1 MNKRIHTILLAS
13 ALLCASGCSE
23 FLDVDATDAYVTEEN
38 ISTVEDI
45 DMLVTGTYGS
55 LMENGLYGEMI
66 YLINDVRSDNGF
78 PNQNTFTANLYRLEI
93 EDFAETT
100 LNTGIIQFW
109 QQHWRAVGRC
119 NFALEMARKIDPSV
133 KGNERV
139 TEYIG
144 EAKFLRALYMFNL
157 VRTFGRIPVVTAYCR
172 DVLDAREHRPR
183 SSTEIYDQILRDL
196 TDAEDCL
203 DVTESESG
211 RAGSGAVLALKG
223 KVYLTMAGY
232 PYNDRTLNPDG
243 LDAGECYRLA
253 LANLNRL
260 TEPGT
265 VYDYALMPSYYD
277 LFDPAKENRD
287 PQNRTNPED
296 IFSVQFKSGTGIGL
310 GSPYPRAF
318 GEYEYSFQ
326 IPNGGKASCVP
337 HADLLDAF
345 VYTPK
350 QDNLNGV
357 VLADPA
363 APRDARG
370 MAVPAAQ
377 GGTAYGL
384 GCTVTGTVRGY
395 GGNGLYMTGKYLTMK
410 TSSTIADDADNNFYV
425 LRLGDVI
432 LMQAEALWELGR
444 HAEAVDKLNEIVDR
458 ANATLEDPAQ
468 RIMRY
473 SLTPGDGSG
482 RYPGDFRVIP
492 TDDAWAA
499 RKMILDERRRELAF
513 EGQRW
518 FDLVRCNRYRDSLK
532 MCLTPDD
539 IAYLYVVTDQLIAE
553 REYEAAL
560 SMLLKKYA
568 DPEVSV
574 HEKAILAYSLGIA
587 YRGIGDLENAER
599 YLTISAINDLSTP
612 IKEYQSLQELAFL
625 LYNSGDIERAYN
637 YINYAINDAIKFNI
651 GKHFPFIL
659 RVLPT
664 IVHSYEQKMKDKERQ
679 QTVMLWCIAVL
690 LLFLCVGLVTIYA
703 QKREIAKANRRQA
716 AANRNLVSL
725 NENLRRVN
733 MQQSEMNEKLVESN
747 RLKEVYVGYY
757 MDICS
762 DCIDSANRY
771 RVSLNR
777 IARNRGTKALLEE
790 LQTGSIIDDRIQAF
804 YDDFDAAF
812 LHIFPH
818 FVEQFNELIVP
829 EKRKFPKPGKLLNT
843 ELRVFALIRLGI
855 TDSNKIAKF
864 LRYSVSTIY
873 NCRVR
878 MRNAAIDS
886 RDNFE
891 QQVMRLGLPTEEP
904 PVRA

>member
-1 MNKRIHTILLAS
+1 MRSTFVSLLFFLLLPGCLCAAASNGALLRKLDATIANKSLYEENKQHLIGQIKELLRYSSSPRQRYGIYGNLYREYAKYDIDSSMHYAQMRLTLARQMGSPRDIEESLLDLSETYIDAGMYTETVEVMSRLQAS
-13 ALLCASGCSE
+13 ALHGEHLPR
-23 FLDVDATDAYVTEEN
+23 YYH
-38 ISTVEDI
+38 IYRTV
-45 DMLVTGTYGS
+45 
-55 LMENGLYGEMI
+55 
-66 YLINDVRSDNGF
+66 
-78 PNQNTFTANLYRLEI
+78 
-93 EDFAETT
+93 
-100 LNTGIIQFW
+100 
-109 QQHWRAVGRC
+109 
-119 NFALEMARKIDPSV
+119 
-133 KGNERV
+133 
-139 TEYIG
+139 
-144 EAKFLRALYMFNL
+144 FN
-157 VRTFGRIPVVTAYCR
+157 
-172 DVLDAREHRPR
+172 
-183 SSTEIYDQILRDL
+183 
-196 TDAEDCL
+196 
-203 DVTESESG
+203 
-211 RAGSGAVLALKG
+211 
-223 KVYLTMAGY
+223 
-232 PYNDRTLNPDG
+232 
-243 LDAGECYRLA
+243 A
-253 LANLNRL
+253 LANNC
-260 TEPGT
+260 
-265 VYDYALMPSYYD
+265 ASNS
-277 LFDPAKENRD
+277 K
-287 PQNRTNPED
+287 
-296 IFSVQFKSGTGIGL
+296 KS
-310 GSPYPRAF
+310 
-318 GEYEYSFQ
+318 EY
-326 IPNGGKASCVP
+326 V
-337 HADLLDAF
+337 
-345 VYTPK
+345 
-350 QDNLNGV
+350 
-357 VLADPA
+357 
-363 APRDARG
+363 
-370 MAVPAAQ
+370 
-377 GGTAYGL
+377 
-384 GCTVTGTVRGY
+384 
-395 GGNGLYMTGKYLTMK
+395 
-410 TSSTIADDADNNFYV
+410 
-425 LRLGDVI
+425 
-432 LMQAEALWELGR
+432 EL
-444 HAEAVDKLNEIVDR
+444 VD
-458 ANATLEDPAQ
+458 
-468 RIMRY
+468 
-473 SLTPGDGSG
+473 
-482 RYPGDFRVIP
+482 
-492 TDDAWAA
+492 
-499 RKMILDERRRELAF
+499 
-513 EGQRW
+513 
-518 FDLVRCNRYRDSLK
+518 RYRDSLK

-733 MQQSEMNEKLVESN
+733 MQQSEMNEKLVESI
-747 RLKEVYVGYY
+747 RLKEIYVGYY

>member
-1 MNKRIHTILLAS
+1 MRSTFVSLLFFLLLPGCLCAAASNGALLRKLDATIANKSLYEENKQHLIGQIKELLRYSSSPRQRYGIYGNLYREYAKYDIDSSMHYAQMRLTLARQMGSPRDIEESLLDLSETYIDAGMYTETVEVMSRLQAS
-13 ALLCASGCSE
+13 ALHGEHLPR
-23 FLDVDATDAYVTEEN
+23 YYH
-38 ISTVEDI
+38 IYRTV
-45 DMLVTGTYGS
+45 
-55 LMENGLYGEMI
+55 
-66 YLINDVRSDNGF
+66 
-78 PNQNTFTANLYRLEI
+78 
-93 EDFAETT
+93 
-100 LNTGIIQFW
+100 
-109 QQHWRAVGRC
+109 
-119 NFALEMARKIDPSV
+119 
-133 KGNERV
+133 
-139 TEYIG
+139 
-144 EAKFLRALYMFNL
+144 FN
-157 VRTFGRIPVVTAYCR
+157 
-172 DVLDAREHRPR
+172 
-183 SSTEIYDQILRDL
+183 
-196 TDAEDCL
+196 
-203 DVTESESG
+203 
-211 RAGSGAVLALKG
+211 
-223 KVYLTMAGY
+223 
-232 PYNDRTLNPDG
+232 
-243 LDAGECYRLA
+243 A
-253 LANLNRL
+253 LANNC
-260 TEPGT
+260 
-265 VYDYALMPSYYD
+265 ASNS
-277 LFDPAKENRD
+277 K
-287 PQNRTNPED
+287 
-296 IFSVQFKSGTGIGL
+296 KS
-310 GSPYPRAF
+310 
-318 GEYEYSFQ
+318 EY
-326 IPNGGKASCVP
+326 V
-337 HADLLDAF
+337 
-345 VYTPK
+345 
-350 QDNLNGV
+350 
-357 VLADPA
+357 
-363 APRDARG
+363 
-370 MAVPAAQ
+370 
-377 GGTAYGL
+377 
-384 GCTVTGTVRGY
+384 
-395 GGNGLYMTGKYLTMK
+395 
-410 TSSTIADDADNNFYV
+410 
-425 LRLGDVI
+425 
-432 LMQAEALWELGR
+432 EL
-444 HAEAVDKLNEIVDR
+444 VD
-458 ANATLEDPAQ
+458 
-468 RIMRY
+468 
-473 SLTPGDGSG
+473 
-482 RYPGDFRVIP
+482 
-492 TDDAWAA
+492 
-499 RKMILDERRRELAF
+499 
-513 EGQRW
+513 
-518 FDLVRCNRYRDSLK
+518 RYRDSLK

-790 LQTGSIIDDRIQAF
+790 LQTGTIIDDRIQAF

-818 FVEQFNELIVP
+818 FVEQFIELIVP

>member
-1 MNKRIHTILLAS
+1 MPGCLCAAASNGALLRKLDATIANKSLYEENKQHLIGQIKELLRYSSSPRQRYGIYGNLYREYAKYDIDESMHYAQMRLTLARQMGSPRDIEESLLDLSETYIDAGMYTETVEVMSRLQAS
-13 ALLCASGCSE
+13 ALHGEHLPR
-23 FLDVDATDAYVTEEN
+23 YYH
-38 ISTVEDI
+38 IYRTV
-45 DMLVTGTYGS
+45 
-55 LMENGLYGEMI
+55 
-66 YLINDVRSDNGF
+66 
-78 PNQNTFTANLYRLEI
+78 
-93 EDFAETT
+93 
-100 LNTGIIQFW
+100 
-109 QQHWRAVGRC
+109 
-119 NFALEMARKIDPSV
+119 
-133 KGNERV
+133 
-139 TEYIG
+139 
-144 EAKFLRALYMFNL
+144 FN
-157 VRTFGRIPVVTAYCR
+157 
-172 DVLDAREHRPR
+172 
-183 SSTEIYDQILRDL
+183 
-196 TDAEDCL
+196 
-203 DVTESESG
+203 
-211 RAGSGAVLALKG
+211 
-223 KVYLTMAGY
+223 
-232 PYNDRTLNPDG
+232 
-243 LDAGECYRLA
+243 A
-253 LANLNRL
+253 LANNC
-260 TEPGT
+260 
-265 VYDYALMPSYYD
+265 ASNS
-277 LFDPAKENRD
+277 K
-287 PQNRTNPED
+287 
-296 IFSVQFKSGTGIGL
+296 KS
-310 GSPYPRAF
+310 
-318 GEYEYSFQ
+318 EY
-326 IPNGGKASCVP
+326 V
-337 HADLLDAF
+337 
-345 VYTPK
+345 
-350 QDNLNGV
+350 
-357 VLADPA
+357 
-363 APRDARG
+363 
-370 MAVPAAQ
+370 
-377 GGTAYGL
+377 
-384 GCTVTGTVRGY
+384 
-395 GGNGLYMTGKYLTMK
+395 
-410 TSSTIADDADNNFYV
+410 
-425 LRLGDVI
+425 
-432 LMQAEALWELGR
+432 EL
-444 HAEAVDKLNEIVDR
+444 VD
-458 ANATLEDPAQ
+458 
-468 RIMRY
+468 
-473 SLTPGDGSG
+473 
-482 RYPGDFRVIP
+482 
-492 TDDAWAA
+492 
-499 RKMILDERRRELAF
+499 
-513 EGQRW
+513 
-518 FDLVRCNRYRDSLK
+518 RYRDSLK

>member
-1 MNKRIHTILLAS
+1 MRSTFVSLLFFLLLPGCLCAAASNGALLRKLDATIANKSLYEENKQHLIGQIKELLRYSSSPRQRYGIYGNLYREYAKYDIDSSMHYAQMRLTLARQMGSPRDIEESLLDLSETYIDAGMYTETVEVMSRLQAS
-13 ALLCASGCSE
+13 ALHGEHLPR
-23 FLDVDATDAYVTEEN
+23 YYH
-38 ISTVEDI
+38 IYWTV
-45 DMLVTGTYGS
+45 
-55 LMENGLYGEMI
+55 
-66 YLINDVRSDNGF
+66 
-78 PNQNTFTANLYRLEI
+78 
-93 EDFAETT
+93 
-100 LNTGIIQFW
+100 
-109 QQHWRAVGRC
+109 
-119 NFALEMARKIDPSV
+119 
-133 KGNERV
+133 
-139 TEYIG
+139 
-144 EAKFLRALYMFNL
+144 FN
-157 VRTFGRIPVVTAYCR
+157 
-172 DVLDAREHRPR
+172 
-183 SSTEIYDQILRDL
+183 
-196 TDAEDCL
+196 
-203 DVTESESG
+203 
-211 RAGSGAVLALKG
+211 
-223 KVYLTMAGY
+223 
-232 PYNDRTLNPDG
+232 
-243 LDAGECYRLA
+243 A
-253 LANLNRL
+253 LANNC
-260 TEPGT
+260 
-265 VYDYALMPSYYD
+265 ASNS
-277 LFDPAKENRD
+277 K
-287 PQNRTNPED
+287 
-296 IFSVQFKSGTGIGL
+296 KS
-310 GSPYPRAF
+310 
-318 GEYEYSFQ
+318 EY
-326 IPNGGKASCVP
+326 V
-337 HADLLDAF
+337 
-345 VYTPK
+345 
-350 QDNLNGV
+350 
-357 VLADPA
+357 
-363 APRDARG
+363 
-370 MAVPAAQ
+370 
-377 GGTAYGL
+377 
-384 GCTVTGTVRGY
+384 
-395 GGNGLYMTGKYLTMK
+395 
-410 TSSTIADDADNNFYV
+410 
-425 LRLGDVI
+425 
-432 LMQAEALWELGR
+432 EL
-444 HAEAVDKLNEIVDR
+444 VD
-458 ANATLEDPAQ
+458 
-468 RIMRY
+468 
-473 SLTPGDGSG
+473 
-482 RYPGDFRVIP
+482 
-492 TDDAWAA
+492 
-499 RKMILDERRRELAF
+499 
-513 EGQRW
+513 
-518 FDLVRCNRYRDSLK
+518 RYRDSLK

-568 DPEVSV
+568 DPEVLV

-637 YINYAINDAIKFNI
+637 YINYAINDAIRFNI

-703 QKREIAKANRRQA
+703 QKREIAKANRRQS

-790 LQTGSIIDDRIQAF
+790 LQTGTIIDDRIQAF

-904 PVRA
+904 PVRE

>member
-1 MNKRIHTILLAS
+1 MPGCLCAAAQNGALLRKLDATIANKSLYEENKQHLIGQIKELLRYSSSPRQRYGIYGNLYREYAKYDIDSSMHYAQMRLTLARQMGSPRDIEESLLDLSETYIDAGMYTETVEVMSRLQAS
-13 ALLCASGCSE
+13 ALHGEHLPR
-23 FLDVDATDAYVTEEN
+23 YYH
-38 ISTVEDI
+38 IYRTV
-45 DMLVTGTYGS
+45 
-55 LMENGLYGEMI
+55 
-66 YLINDVRSDNGF
+66 
-78 PNQNTFTANLYRLEI
+78 
-93 EDFAETT
+93 
-100 LNTGIIQFW
+100 
-109 QQHWRAVGRC
+109 
-119 NFALEMARKIDPSV
+119 
-133 KGNERV
+133 
-139 TEYIG
+139 
-144 EAKFLRALYMFNL
+144 FN
-157 VRTFGRIPVVTAYCR
+157 
-172 DVLDAREHRPR
+172 
-183 SSTEIYDQILRDL
+183 
-196 TDAEDCL
+196 
-203 DVTESESG
+203 
-211 RAGSGAVLALKG
+211 
-223 KVYLTMAGY
+223 
-232 PYNDRTLNPDG
+232 
-243 LDAGECYRLA
+243 A
-253 LANLNRL
+253 LANNC
-260 TEPGT
+260 
-265 VYDYALMPSYYD
+265 ASNS
-277 LFDPAKENRD
+277 K
-287 PQNRTNPED
+287 
-296 IFSVQFKSGTGIGL
+296 KS
-310 GSPYPRAF
+310 
-318 GEYEYSFQ
+318 EY
-326 IPNGGKASCVP
+326 V
-337 HADLLDAF
+337 
-345 VYTPK
+345 
-350 QDNLNGV
+350 
-357 VLADPA
+357 
-363 APRDARG
+363 
-370 MAVPAAQ
+370 
-377 GGTAYGL
+377 
-384 GCTVTGTVRGY
+384 
-395 GGNGLYMTGKYLTMK
+395 
-410 TSSTIADDADNNFYV
+410 
-425 LRLGDVI
+425 
-432 LMQAEALWELGR
+432 EL
-444 HAEAVDKLNEIVDR
+444 VD
-458 ANATLEDPAQ
+458 
-468 RIMRY
+468 
-473 SLTPGDGSG
+473 
-482 RYPGDFRVIP
+482 
-492 TDDAWAA
+492 
-499 RKMILDERRRELAF
+499 
-513 EGQRW
+513 
-518 FDLVRCNRYRDSLK
+518 RYRDSLK

-703 QKREIAKANRRQA
+703 QKREIAKANRRQS

-790 LQTGSIIDDRIQAF
+790 LQTGTIIDDRIQAF

-829 EKRKFPKPGKLLNT
+829 EKRKLPKSGKLLNT

>member
-1 MNKRIHTILLAS
+1 MRSTFVSLLFLLLLPGCLCAAASNGALLRKLDATIANKSLYEENKQHLIGQIKELLRYSSSPRQRYGIYGNLYREYAKYDIDSSMHYAQMRLTLARQMGSPRDIEESLLDLSETYIDAGMYTETVEVMSRLQAS
-13 ALLCASGCSE
+13 ALHGEHLPR
-23 FLDVDATDAYVTEEN
+23 YYH
-38 ISTVEDI
+38 IYRTV
-45 DMLVTGTYGS
+45 
-55 LMENGLYGEMI
+55 
-66 YLINDVRSDNGF
+66 
-78 PNQNTFTANLYRLEI
+78 
-93 EDFAETT
+93 
-100 LNTGIIQFW
+100 
-109 QQHWRAVGRC
+109 
-119 NFALEMARKIDPSV
+119 
-133 KGNERV
+133 
-139 TEYIG
+139 
-144 EAKFLRALYMFNL
+144 FN
-157 VRTFGRIPVVTAYCR
+157 
-172 DVLDAREHRPR
+172 
-183 SSTEIYDQILRDL
+183 
-196 TDAEDCL
+196 
-203 DVTESESG
+203 
-211 RAGSGAVLALKG
+211 
-223 KVYLTMAGY
+223 
-232 PYNDRTLNPDG
+232 
-243 LDAGECYRLA
+243 A
-253 LANLNRL
+253 LANNC
-260 TEPGT
+260 
-265 VYDYALMPSYYD
+265 ASNS
-277 LFDPAKENRD
+277 K
-287 PQNRTNPED
+287 
-296 IFSVQFKSGTGIGL
+296 KS
-310 GSPYPRAF
+310 
-318 GEYEYSFQ
+318 EY
-326 IPNGGKASCVP
+326 V
-337 HADLLDAF
+337 
-345 VYTPK
+345 
-350 QDNLNGV
+350 
-357 VLADPA
+357 
-363 APRDARG
+363 
-370 MAVPAAQ
+370 
-377 GGTAYGL
+377 
-384 GCTVTGTVRGY
+384 
-395 GGNGLYMTGKYLTMK
+395 
-410 TSSTIADDADNNFYV
+410 
-425 LRLGDVI
+425 
-432 LMQAEALWELGR
+432 EL
-444 HAEAVDKLNEIVDR
+444 VD
-458 ANATLEDPAQ
+458 
-468 RIMRY
+468 
-473 SLTPGDGSG
+473 
-482 RYPGDFRVIP
+482 
-492 TDDAWAA
+492 
-499 RKMILDERRRELAF
+499 
-513 EGQRW
+513 
-518 FDLVRCNRYRDSLK
+518 RYRDSLK

-703 QKREIAKANRRQA
+703 QKREIAKANRRQS

-790 LQTGSIIDDRIQAF
+790 LQTGTIIDDRIQAF

-818 FVEQFNELIVP
+818 FVEQFIELIVP

>member
-1 MNKRIHTILLAS
+1 MKFVDLNGDGVIDDNDRTVIGTPHPKFTAGLSNTFRYRNLSLSFLLTGQYGNQIYNYTIHDMARSVNNNAIAAYDRRWRSEESPGDGWYPVVGPKSGAGADRNKFSTYQLEDASYLCIKNVSLGYTFPASLLKRSFIKGLSVSLNIDKLYELSAGADLHDVGQSQILTRSAMNKRIHTILLAS

-253 LANLNRL
+253 LANLNQL

-492 TDDAWAA
+492 TDDAWSA

-518 FDLVRCNRYRDSLK
+518 FDLVRCNR
-532 MCLTPDD
+532 
-539 IAYLYVVTDQLIAE
+539 
-553 REYEAAL
+553 
-560 SMLLKKYA
+560 
-568 DPEVSV
+568 
-574 HEKAILAYSLGIA
+574 
-587 YRGIGDLENAER
+587 
-599 YLTISAINDLSTP
+599 
-612 IKEYQSLQELAFL
+612 
-625 LYNSGDIERAYN
+625 
-637 YINYAINDAIKFNI
+637 
-651 GKHFPFIL
+651 
-659 RVLPT
+659 
-664 IVHSYEQKMKDKERQ
+664 
-679 QTVMLWCIAVL
+679 
-690 LLFLCVGLVTIYA
+690 
-703 QKREIAKANRRQA
+703 
-716 AANRNLVSL
+716 
-725 NENLRRVN
+725 
-733 MQQSEMNEKLVESN
+733 
-747 RLKEVYVGYY
+747 
-757 MDICS
+757 
-762 DCIDSANRY
+762 
-771 RVSLNR
+771 
-777 IARNRGTKALLEE
+777 
-790 LQTGSIIDDRIQAF
+790 
-804 YDDFDAAF
+804 
-812 LHIFPH
+812 
-818 FVEQFNELIVP
+818 
-829 EKRKFPKPGKLLNT
+829 
-843 ELRVFALIRLGI
+843 
-855 TDSNKIAKF
+855 
-864 LRYSVSTIY
+864 
-873 NCRVR
+873 
-878 MRNAAIDS
+878 
-886 RDNFE
+886 
-891 QQVMRLGLPTEEP
+891 
-904 PVRA
+904 

>member
-1 MNKRIHTILLAS
+1 MRSTFVSLLFFLLLPGCLCAAASNGALLRKLDATIANKSLYEENKQHLIGQIKELLRYSSSPRQRYGIYGNLYREYAKYDIDSSMHYAQMRLTLARQMGSPRDIEESLLDLSETYIDAGMYTETVEVMSRLQAS
-13 ALLCASGCSE
+13 ALHGEHLPR
-23 FLDVDATDAYVTEEN
+23 YYH
-38 ISTVEDI
+38 IYRTV
-45 DMLVTGTYGS
+45 
-55 LMENGLYGEMI
+55 
-66 YLINDVRSDNGF
+66 
-78 PNQNTFTANLYRLEI
+78 
-93 EDFAETT
+93 
-100 LNTGIIQFW
+100 
-109 QQHWRAVGRC
+109 
-119 NFALEMARKIDPSV
+119 
-133 KGNERV
+133 
-139 TEYIG
+139 
-144 EAKFLRALYMFNL
+144 FN
-157 VRTFGRIPVVTAYCR
+157 
-172 DVLDAREHRPR
+172 
-183 SSTEIYDQILRDL
+183 
-196 TDAEDCL
+196 
-203 DVTESESG
+203 
-211 RAGSGAVLALKG
+211 
-223 KVYLTMAGY
+223 
-232 PYNDRTLNPDG
+232 
-243 LDAGECYRLA
+243 A
-253 LANLNRL
+253 LANNC
-260 TEPGT
+260 
-265 VYDYALMPSYYD
+265 ASNS
-277 LFDPAKENRD
+277 K
-287 PQNRTNPED
+287 
-296 IFSVQFKSGTGIGL
+296 KS
-310 GSPYPRAF
+310 
-318 GEYEYSFQ
+318 EY
-326 IPNGGKASCVP
+326 V
-337 HADLLDAF
+337 
-345 VYTPK
+345 
-350 QDNLNGV
+350 
-357 VLADPA
+357 
-363 APRDARG
+363 
-370 MAVPAAQ
+370 
-377 GGTAYGL
+377 
-384 GCTVTGTVRGY
+384 
-395 GGNGLYMTGKYLTMK
+395 
-410 TSSTIADDADNNFYV
+410 
-425 LRLGDVI
+425 
-432 LMQAEALWELGR
+432 EL
-444 HAEAVDKLNEIVDR
+444 VD
-458 ANATLEDPAQ
+458 
-468 RIMRY
+468 
-473 SLTPGDGSG
+473 
-482 RYPGDFRVIP
+482 
-492 TDDAWAA
+492 
-499 RKMILDERRRELAF
+499 
-513 EGQRW
+513 
-518 FDLVRCNRYRDSLK
+518 RYRDSLK

-747 RLKEVYVGYY
+747 RLKEIYVGYY